1 MAPPNPRG
9 RTRPNAPLHRKGVPT
24 DERLE
29 NFDSIVNQE
38 DTSTSVCSAPST
50 PRTDTASFTYSPLE
64 QLPVE
69 VFNHIL
75 SNLVQP
81 RSRLPGL
88 SEEQSTLDPTVQR
101 IIKLDEDLQS
111 PPDTER
117 FAADLFAWTSLR
129 HPFNALAASSK
140 RCRGL
145 VESYCAHLVKTCN
158 RFNLPF
164 AQAEDHGADSVYPS
178 LSSIVYRR
186 LWLQTA
192 PRSCVFCGAFLS
204 NYPHVGFRLL
214 LCCEGCFYSQTL
226 NSDEVISQYHI
237 IDSSILAANNV
248 RSTGPRYEW
257 ILRIDVEALAFRLYG
272 TRAFHDT
279 QSRGL
284 DIPCSIPNC
293 GLAVDLPETPYPPPT
308 RAFPSHVSSA
318 RIRRNPHPNV

>member
-1 MAPPNPRG
+1 MPRQ
-9 RTRPNAPLHRKGVPT
+9 RTRSSNTSLHRRGVSS
-24 DERLE
+24 DDRVQNLE
-29 NFDSIVNQE
+29 SAINHE
-38 DTSTSVCSAPST
+38 DISTSVFSAPST
-50 PRTDTASFTYSPLE
+50 PHADTTSLTYSPLE

-75 SNLVQP
+75 SYLVQP

-88 SEEQSTLDPTVQR
+88 SEEQSTLDPAVQR
-101 IIKLDEDLQS
+101 IIKLDEDLQA

-117 FAADLFAWTSLR
+117 FAADLFAWTSIR

-140 RCRGL
+140 RCCEL
-145 VESYCAHLVKTCN
+145 LESYCAHLVKACN

-164 AQAEDHGADSVYPS
+164 AQADDLGADFVYPS

-226 NSDEVISQYHI
+226 SLDEVKLQYRI
-237 IDSSILAANNV
+237 IDSNILAANRV

-293 GLAVDLPETPYPPPT
+293 GLAVDLPATSQTPSIRT
-308 RAFPSHVSSA
+308 FPSHVSSA
-318 RIRRNPHPNV
+318 PIRQNPRRNV